1 MSRMCLDSGQS
12 PDAKWRAR
20 LLSRSDMMT
29 IARHF
34 NAGLNPQESQVPQ
47 GRPNNCHIAHDDHVN
62 GNEFQPSRWDSCRR
76 AQWWPCASTVETP
89 GYCRVVPLG
98 RWKWSSGRESAHYFA
113 GSSLRRLTPAATGI
127 CGRVVLL
134 RRRDIWAAEHRSPTT
149 NWLGAG
155 DSRKAGR

>member
-1 MSRMCLDSGQS
+1 MVSRLGLDSGHR
-12 PDAKWRAR
+12 PDTTWRAR
-20 LLSRSDMMT
+20 LLSRSDVMT

-76 AQWWPCASTVETP
+76 VQWWPCASTVETP

-98 RWKWSSGRESAHYFA
+98 RWMRSGESQSRMMRLKIS
-113 GSSLRRLTPAATGI
+113 GSTNKPCQRKRMAALAPMH
-127 CGRVVLL
+127 R
-134 RRRDIWAAEHRSPTT
+134 WAIIY
-149 NWLGAG
+149 G
-155 DSRKAGR
+155 